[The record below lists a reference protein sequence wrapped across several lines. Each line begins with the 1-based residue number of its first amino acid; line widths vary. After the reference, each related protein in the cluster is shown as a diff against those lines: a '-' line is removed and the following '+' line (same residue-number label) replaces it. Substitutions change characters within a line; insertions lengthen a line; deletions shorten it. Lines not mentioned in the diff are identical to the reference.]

1 MLRCSTEKGPHPPLG
16 SDTRILLKLIRM
28 EPINMTPRLIS
39 LGIPI
44 MPILTH
50 AILFLQKKVRK
61 LNIRIP
67 FSDLERQARRSMP
80 GDMAMHDPDA
90 GIVRLESES
99 KVAFGREQRD
109 ISSRRIIVFES
120 SILQVIHV
128 ELAVLLCEKHKV
140 VTVEMDW
147 VSDGSE
153 LALAYCVLLCCSI
166 GGND

>member
-1 MLRCSTEKGPHPPLG
+1 
-16 SDTRILLKLIRM
+16 
-28 EPINMTPRLIS
+28 
-39 LGIPI
+39 
-44 MPILTH
+44 
-50 AILFLQKKVRK
+50 
-61 LNIRIP
+61 
-67 FSDLERQARRSMP
+67 
-80 GDMAMHDPDA
+80 MAMHDPDA